1 MGQSLQIL
9 PSRVPALPAT
19 VHWGAVAD
27 YTAYVAVT
35 LHTDLHHWVAC
46 WSLFWWC
53 TCTQTHSPPLFMSP
67 NSLSHVHGC
76 AVIWLCFKANGVLQ
90 KKNSITLHLCR
101 SATRIN
107 TLSFDVLPWAPLQF
121 NVTDSQLW
129 AWSKVSEQS
138 LPTTCYLVLYLNQE
152 QLVYCKINRYKI
164 TKLTFKRYC
173 RIQKGEKILIL

>member
-90 KKNSITLHLCR
+90 KKTVSHFTYAEVQRELILCH
-101 SATRIN
+101 
-107 TLSFDVLPWAPLQF
+107 
-121 NVTDSQLW
+121 
-129 AWSKVSEQS
+129 
-138 LPTTCYLVLYLNQE
+138 
-152 QLVYCKINRYKI
+152 
-164 TKLTFKRYC
+164 LTFSHEPRSSSMLLTHSFEHGAKFQNKVFPLPAIWYC
-173 RIQKGEKILIL
+173 TWIKSNLFTVK